1 MFMTKEQIKNMN
13 KDELIDTFRALE
25 NSQEDLRKI
34 YEKKFGEKIGEEL
47 TDISDIEF
55 FKRIKNI
62 LHEILLEKLYVKDQL
77 SSKFNTFVI

>member
-25 NSQEDLRKI
+25 NLQEDLRQI
-34 YEKKFGEKIGEEL
+34 YEKKFGERIGEEL

-62 LHEILLEKLYVKDQL
+62 LYEILLEKLYVKDQL

>member
-1 MFMTKEQIKNMN
+1 MFMTKEQIKNMD
-13 KDELIDTFRALE
+13 KDELIDAFRALE
-25 NSQEDLRKI
+25 NLQEDLRQI
-34 YEKKFGEKIGEEL
+34 YEKKFGERIGEEL

-62 LHEILLEKLYVKDQL
+62 LYEILLEKHYVKDQL

>member
-25 NSQEDLRKI
+25 NLQEDLRQI
-34 YEKKFGEKIGEEL
+34 YEKKFGERIGEEL

-62 LHEILLEKLYVKDQL
+62 LREILLEKLYVKDQL

>member
-25 NSQEDLRKI
+25 NLQEDLRQI
-34 YEKKFGEKIGEEL
+34 YEKKFGERIGEEL

-62 LHEILLEKLYVKDQL
+62 LYEILLEKLYVKDQL
-77 SSKFNTFVI
+77 SSKFNTFVM